1 MFEFLR
7 KHQVL
12 VSSFFCVFLSIYIL
26 TAAARGQLK
35 NDPVGPALLWLLR
48 PLQVGFQTVTGW
60 IQDIQESY
68 ITLEGYKAEI
78 ERLRQKVT
86 ELEKARNRLLE
97 EEATNR
103 RLRQLLEFRAQL
115 PAGGVSASIIAA
127 SASPWFKSCLL
138 DKGSTDGIR
147 KGMAVV
153 TPLGVLG
160 RVIELAPRTAKVLLI
175 IDPNSAVD
183 VVVQRTRARGIV
195 SGSLENGPILKYVK
209 HSEDIQI
216 GDRLVTSGLD
226 GIFPKGMMVATV
238 TAVRKQTLGLFQQVN
253 VLPAVTLERTEQV
266 LVVSAQETPARK

>member
-138 DKGSTDGIR
+138 DKGS
-147 KGMAVV
+147 
-153 TPLGVLG
+153 
-160 RVIELAPRTAKVLLI
+160 
-175 IDPNSAVD
+175 
-183 VVVQRTRARGIV
+183 
-195 SGSLENGPILKYVK
+195 
-209 HSEDIQI
+209 
-216 GDRLVTSGLD
+216 
-226 GIFPKGMMVATV
+226 
-238 TAVRKQTLGLFQQVN
+238 
-253 VLPAVTLERTEQV
+253 
-266 LVVSAQETPARK
+266 